1 MEKAIR
7 KYWPVFLLPTMA
19 AFMIGFIVPFIEG
32 IYLSFCKF
40 TTIKD
45 ARFVGISNYIEAFKD
60 STFPHAFGFTAVFA
74 IVTLILVNL
83 LAFALALAL
92 TQKIKGTNI
101 FRTIFFMPNLI
112 GGIVLGYIWQLIFD
126 GIFSQFDTALKLNAK
141 LGFWGLV
148 ILICWQQIGYMMIVY
163 IAGLQAIPDSL
174 KEAAMI
180 DGANAWKR
188 LFHVTIPN
196 MMPSI
201 TICTFLTI
209 TNSFKLFD
217 QNLSLTGGEPLHKT
231 EMLALNIYD
240 TFYGRVGY
248 EGVGQAKAVIFFL
261 AVIIISM
268 LQLRLTRSK
277 EVQQ

>member
-1 MEKAIR
+1 MDYHIIKISR
-7 KYWPVFLLPTMA
+7 NKKQ
-19 AFMIGFIVPFIEG
+19 
-32 IYLSFCKF
+32 YL
-40 TTIKD
+40 
-45 ARFVGISNYIEAFKD
+45 
-60 STFPHAFGFTAVFA
+60 
-74 IVTLILVNL
+74 NL
-83 LAFALALAL
+83 LLLGDEQETMIDRYLERGDLFVLEDNG
-92 TQKIKGTNI
+92 IKAVGVVTKEGPEI
-101 FRTIFFMPNLI
+101 C
-112 GGIVLGYIWQLIFD
+112 VLIFD
-126 GIFSQFDTALKLNAK
+126 GIFSHFDMALKLNAK

-261 AVIIISM
+261 AVIVISM